1 MAEPV
6 KVVLFFTGTMAASG
20 ADNSCSTRSFLVR
33 RPDLESSGRAEED
46 EEGSAMGFD
55 GCSEEIG
62 DETSCLSGVTLTVD
76 LGSRLEK
83 LEAKLSTVK
92 LQDR

>member
-1 MAEPV
+1 MAVPV
-6 KVVLFFTGTMAASG
+6 KVVRFFTGTMAASG

-46 EEGSAMGFD
+46 GEGSAMGFD
-55 GCSEEIG
+55 GGSEEIG
-62 DETSCLSGVTLTVD
+62 DGTSCLSGVTLTVG
-76 LGSRLEK
+76 LGSSLLK
-83 LEAKLSTVK
+83 LETNLSTVK